1 MVHLIVIVFI
11 RIFYFYF
18 KLLQSARTRPGVGKE
33 KEERK
38 GSWEEL
44 TERGGK
50 RDRER
55 KDAEKNKKNN
65 NTLAPTKY
73 QHK

>member
-1 MVHLIVIVFI
+1 MIHLIVIVFI

-33 KEERK
+33 IEEGK

-44 TERGGK
+44 TEGGGK
-50 RDRER
+50 
-55 KDAEKNKKNN
+55 KNRG
-65 NTLAPTKY
+65 
-73 QHK
+73 QEG

>member
-11 RIFYFYF
+11 GIFYFYF

-44 TERGGK
+44 TEGGGK
-50 RDRER
+50 
-55 KDAEKNKKNN
+55 KNRG
-65 NTLAPTKY
+65 
-73 QHK
+73 QEG